1 MSKSRNFAILRP
13 DLTPSVSKRLIALVH
28 KLFSL
33 PYPFTPV
40 LGPVIFRKLLSKVLF
55 WCESAFLLI
64 SQPFIIHFSQFH
76 CISESSELA
85 RLTCAPSW
93 MCFILSGTLTAFFQK
108 LVLALPK
115 ESQEWKRTPNA
126 EEQTVSTPNARERES
141 EDDHRNGSSCKN
153 DEDFIGRPHLTWMN
167 GYVQGWAK
175 KWS

>member
-115 ESQEWKRTPNA
+115 ESQAWKR
-126 EEQTVSTPNARERES
+126 EQHRSEHVKNAREKED
-141 EDDHRNGSSCKN
+141 EDDQELMI
-153 DEDFIGRPHLTWMN
+153 DD
-167 GYVQGWAK
+167 
-175 KWS
+175 